1 MSRYHG
7 PQGKGA
13 ARRTREQKRQEAQQ
27 RAADR
32 KAMSADARLMTDLLR
47 LRESRQRGQ

>member
-7 PQGKGA
+7 AQGKGA

-27 RAADR
+27 RTDDR
-32 KAMSADARLMTDLLR
+32 AAMSADARLMTDLLR
-47 LRESRQRGQ
+47 QRQARERGQ